1 LTILIVDDSQ
11 DSRLLI
17 KTFLNKAGFDDV
29 IPLESPFQAF
39 DFLGLENSGEALNV
53 DLILMDVLMPDLN
66 GIEACRRI
74 KAADHLKDIPLIM
87 ITAKTEDSTL
97 DEAFNVGAMDYIT
110 KPISKVVLL
119 ARIRSALVLKGEM
132 DRRKDRE
139 TKLLETTRQ
148 LEAANAKLKEQSNL
162 DGLTGIA
169 NRRRFDEYIDLEWK
183 RACRRGEPLSLVMI
197 DIDHFKAYNDNY
209 GHLAGDDC
217 LKQVAQALRRVVKRP
232 ADLVVRYGG
241 EEFAVVLPET
251 HLEGAAALA
260 EELRSAIEDLGIPH
274 AYSPILDKVTV
285 SLGVDTR
292 YPQPSGQLQELVSRA
307 DQALYRAK
315 EAGRNRVAIAPV
327 Q

>member
-29 IPLESPFQAF
+29 TPLESPFQAF
-39 DFLGLENSGEALNV
+39 DLLGLENSGEALNV
-53 DLILMDVLMPDLN
+53 DLILMDVLMPDLD

-97 DEAFNVGAMDYIT
+97 DEAFNAGAMDYIT

-119 ARIRSALVLKGEM
+119 ARIRSALALKGEM

-139 TKLLETTRQ
+139 AKLLETTRQ

-169 NRRRFDEYIDLEWK
+169 NRRRFDEYINLEWK
-183 RACRRGEPLSLVMI
+183 RACRRGEPLSLIMI

-217 LKQVAQALRRVVKRP
+217 LKQVAGALRQGVNRP
-232 ADLVVRYGG
+232 ADLLVRYGG
-241 EEFAVVLPET
+241 EEFAVILPET
-251 HLEGAAALA
+251 HPDGAAGLA
-260 EELRSAIEDLGIPH
+260 ETFRSIVELLGIPH
-274 AYSPILDKVTV
+274 DHSPILDKVTV
-285 SLGVDTR
+285 SVGVATC
-292 YPQPSGQLQELVSRA
+292 YPDQSSELQGLVARA

-315 EAGRNRVAIAPV
+315 EAGRNRVEIDNV
-327 Q
+327 